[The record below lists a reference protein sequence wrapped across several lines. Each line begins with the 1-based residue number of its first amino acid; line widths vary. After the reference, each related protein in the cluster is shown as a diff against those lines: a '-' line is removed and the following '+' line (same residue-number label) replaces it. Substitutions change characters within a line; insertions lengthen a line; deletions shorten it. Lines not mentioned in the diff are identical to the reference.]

1 MNAAQPPLWLFVV
14 GARPQFVKLAAVLRA
29 AGALAA
35 RLEAAGQTPPRLQT
49 LHTGQ
54 HYDHGM
60 SQVFFDEMEIPTPD
74 LNLGVGS
81 GPHGAMTGKMLRG
94 LEREFIERRPAV
106 VVTFGDTNSTMAA
119 ALAAAKLRIP
129 TAHVEA
135 GLRSF
140 NRAMPEEI
148 NRVVTDHVSDWLF
161 CPSAAARDQLAREGL
176 TRGVHVVGDVMF
188 DALLHYRRRA
198 APPPFERPF
207 ALATLHRQ
215 ETVDDPE
222 ILAPVMAALAAS
234 PIPVVL
240 PAHPRTRKRL
250 IEFDIPLADSVR
262 LVEPLSYFE
271 MLGCLDACDFV
282 LTDSGG
288 LQKEAFYCGKR
299 CLTLRSETEWTEL
312 VDIGANRVVG
322 ADEAAIRDAFA
333 WARQPLDAP
342 ASPYGDGHAAEL
354 IVDIL
359 HREQPPP
366 ATTQ

>member
-1 MNAAQPPLWLFVV
+1 
-14 GARPQFVKLAAVLRA
+14 
-29 AGALAA
+29 
-35 RLEAAGQTPPRLQT
+35 
-49 LHTGQ
+49 
-54 HYDHGM
+54 
-60 SQVFFDEMEIPTPD
+60 MEIPMPD
-74 LNLGVGS
+74 LNFGVGS
-81 GPHGAMTGKMLRG
+81 GPHGAMTGEMLRG
-94 LEREFIERRPAV
+94 LERECLDRRPSV

-119 ALAAAKLRIP
+119 ALAAAKLRVP
-129 TAHVEA
+129 TAHIEA

-148 NRVVTDHVSDWLF
+148 NRVVADHVSDWLF
-161 CPSAAARDQLAREGL
+161 CPSAASRDQLAREGL
-176 TRGVHVVGDVMF
+176 TRGVHIVGDVMF

-198 APPPFERPF
+198 VAPSFDRPF

-215 ETVDDPE
+215 ETVDAPDR
-222 ILAPVMAALAAS
+222 LRPVMAALAAS

-240 PAHPRTRKRL
+240 PAHPRTRRRL
-250 IEFDIPLADSVR
+250 LEFDIPVADSIR
-262 LVEPLSYFE
+262 LVDPLSYFE

-299 CLTLRSETEWTEL
+299 CVTLRNETEWTEL
-312 VDIGANRVVG
+312 VDIGANHVVG
-322 ADEAAIRDAFA
+322 TDEAAIRAAFD

-359 HREQPPP
+359 HREQLPP
-366 ATTQ
+366 AITQ